1 MSQEEAPVSTSE
13 PTYDDLDGLNPEESR
28 SFSGR
33 FPVRLPRY
41 LHQHL
46 VQVAREQGVSLNQF
60 VCTAAVRAAEAA
72 SGAKELRLEQGTDRV
87 SREEYSRIWRNTWG

>member
-1 MSQEEAPVSTSE
+1 VSISDSGSKE
-13 PTYDDLDGLNPEESR
+13 LDGPDLGESR

-72 SGAKELRLEQGTDRV
+72 SGTKGLRFEQGTDRV
-87 SREEYSRIWRNTWG
+87 SREEYSRIWRDAWG

>member
-1 MSQEEAPVSTSE
+1 MSTSDFKCNE
-13 PTYDDLDGLNPEESR
+13 LDDPNIEESR

-33 FPVRLPRY
+33 FPVRVPRY

-46 VQVAREQGVSLNQF
+46 VQVAREQGVSLSQF

-72 SGAKELRLEQGTDRV
+72 SGTNALHLEQGTDRV
-87 SREEYSRIWRNTWG
+87 SREEYSRIWRNSWG